1 MLKVNDEILHPHARA
16 LADRGRLRGLKMRIG
31 KRGLRL
37 IFFGKVRQRRNGAE
51 QQPPHAQKRVTLE
64 DNVRIIAD
72 EAARRAE
79 MDDRPRLGA
88 GLGKGVDMRHNV
100 MAQLPLMPRGS
111 LIIYIIQVRAHL
123 VKLFV
128 GNIEA
133 KLLLAL
139 REGKPQPAPCG
150 KLSVVGEYLLH
161 FPPGIAPTQGIFIYI
176 MHMPLHSAF
185 RLLLHI

>member
-1 MLKVNDEILHPHARA
+1 
-16 LADRGRLRGLKMRIG
+16 
-31 KRGLRL
+31 
-37 IFFGKVRQRRNGAE
+37 
-51 QQPPHAQKRVTLE
+51 
-64 DNVRIIAD
+64 
-72 EAARRAE
+72 

-100 MAQLPLMPRGS
+100 MAQLPLMPRGG
-111 LIIYIIQVRAHL
+111 LIIYIIQVCAHL